1 MIFGFL
7 GALAVVLIVVWR
19 RHHVRVNKP
28 GPLAGYDTGV
38 RSARRTPER
47 FFHNRRTF

>member
-7 GALAVVLIVVWR
+7 GALAVALFVVWR
-19 RHHVRVNKP
+19 RWRRAHGDP

-38 RSARRTPER
+38 RSPLRTPER
-47 FFHNRRTF
+47 FFHNRRTL